1 MKASVN
7 AESLWRHE
15 VIDTLVVAAVVIDL
29 MLVTSTRMATAIR
42 LNAIQAAIL
51 ALLPLFVARSP
62 WEPHILFVALAIL
75 VIRVLI
81 MPPML
86 LWSIR
91 HATVRREEGP
101 LIGIG
106 PSLLIAGLL
115 VGISFLLGN
124 RLRLPEELRFSSILV
139 PGAFATILLGLFL
152 LITRVQALTQVVAY
166 LTIENGIYLF
176 GLALVRE
183 TPVIVEMGI
192 LLDVFVGVFVMGIVI
207 FHINR
212 TLEHLDTSGMSQ
224 LRD

>member
-1 MKASVN
+1 VHG
-7 AESLWRHE
+7 ESLWRHE
-15 VIDTLVVAAVVIDL
+15 VIDILVVAAVVIDL
-29 MLVTSTRMATAIR
+29 MLVTSSRMATAIR

-51 ALLPLFVARSP
+51 AFLPLMVARSP

-75 VIRVLI
+75 LIRVLI

-91 HATVRREEGP
+91 HATVRREQGP
-101 LIGIG
+101 IVGTG
-106 PSLLIAGLL
+106 PSLIIAGLL
-115 VGISFLLGN
+115 VGISFLLGS
-124 RLRLPEELRFSSILV
+124 RLQLPEELRFSALLV

-152 LITRVQALTQVVAY
+152 LISRVQALTQVVAY

-212 TLEHLDTSGMSQ
+212 TLEHLDTSGMAQ

>member
-1 MKASVN
+1 LNAASM
-7 AESLWRHE
+7 WRHE

-42 LNAIQAAIL
+42 LNAMQAAIL
-51 ALLPLFVARSP
+51 ALMPLMVARTL
-62 WEPHILFVALAIL
+62 WEPHILVVAFAIL
-75 VIRVLI
+75 VIRGLV

-91 HATVRREEGP
+91 HATVRREQGP
-101 LIGIG
+101 LVGIG
-106 PSLLIAGLL
+106 PSLMIAGAL

-124 RLRLPEELRFSSILV
+124 RLRLPDELNFSSILV

-152 LITRVQALTQVVAY
+152 LISRVQALTQVVAY
-166 LTIENGIYLF
+166 LTIENGIYMF

-183 TPVIVEMGI
+183 TPIIVEMGI

-212 TLEHLDTSGMSQ
+212 TLEHLDTSGLSQ
-224 LRD
+224 LRDD

>member
-1 MKASVN
+1 VDTA
-7 AESLWRHE
+7 SLWRHE
-15 VIDTLVVAAVVIDL
+15 VIDILVVAAVVIDL
-29 MLVTSTRMATAIR
+29 MLVTSSRMTTAIR
-42 LNAIQAAIL
+42 LNAVQAALL
-51 ALLPLFVARSP
+51 ALMPLMIARSP
-62 WEPHILFVALAIL
+62 WEPHILGVAAAIL
-75 VIRVLI
+75 VIRVLV

-86 LWSIR
+86 MWSIR
-91 HATVRREEGP
+91 HATVRREQGP

-106 PSLLIAGLL
+106 PSLLIAGIL

-124 RLRLPEELRFSSILV
+124 RMRLPEELHLQPYSSILV

-166 LTIENGIYLF
+166 LTVENGIYLF

-192 LLDVFVGVFVMGIVI
+192 LLDVFVGVFVMGIII

-212 TLEHLDTSGMSQ
+212 TFEHLDTSGLSQ

>member
-1 MKASVN
+1 VTGG
-7 AESLWRHE
+7 SLWRHE
-15 VIDTLVVAAVVIDL
+15 VIDILVVAAVVIDL
-29 MLVTSTRMATAIR
+29 MLVTSSRMATAIR

-51 ALLPLFVARSP
+51 AFLPLLVARSL

-91 HATVRREEGP
+91 HATVRREKGP
-101 LIGIG
+101 IVGTG
-106 PSLLIAGLL
+106 PSLIIAGLL
-115 VGISFLLGN
+115 VGISFLLGS
-124 RLRLPEELRFSSILV
+124 RLQLPEELRFSALLV

-152 LITRVQALTQVVAY
+152 LISRVQALTQVVAY

>member
-1 MKASVN
+1 VDVAS
-7 AESLWRHE
+7 SWRHE
-15 VIDTLVVAAVVIDL
+15 VVDILVVAAVVIDL

-42 LNAIQAAIL
+42 LNAMQAAVL
-51 ALLPLFVARSP
+51 ALMPLVIARSP
-62 WEPHILFVALAIL
+62 WEPHILGVAAAIL
-75 VIRVLI
+75 IIRVLV

-86 LWSIR
+86 MWSIR
-91 HATVRREEGP
+91 HATVRREEDP

-106 PSLLIAGLL
+106 PSLVIAGGL
-115 VGISFLLGN
+115 VGLSFLLGD
-124 RLRLPEELRFSSILV
+124 RLRLPEGLLPFSTILV

-192 LLDVFVGVFVMGIVI
+192 LLDVFVGVFVMGIII

-212 TLEHLDTSGMSQ
+212 TFEHLDTSGLSQ

>member
-1 MKASVN
+1 M
-7 AESLWRHE
+7 
-15 VIDTLVVAAVVIDL
+15 L
-29 MLVTSTRMATAIR
+29 M
-42 LNAIQAAIL
+42 
-51 ALLPLFVARSP
+51 
-62 WEPHILFVALAIL
+62 
-75 VIRVLI
+75 
-81 MPPML
+81 
-86 LWSIR
+86 WSIR
-91 HATVRREEGP
+91 HATVRREQGP

-106 PSLLIAGLL
+106 PSLVIAGGL
-115 VGISFLLGN
+115 VGLSFLLGD
-124 RLRLPEELRFSSILV
+124 RMRLPEGLLPFSSILV

-192 LLDVFVGVFVMGIVI
+192 LLDVFVGVFVMGIII

-212 TLEHLDTSGMSQ
+212 TFEHLDTSGLSQ

>member
-1 MKASVN
+1 M
-7 AESLWRHE
+7 WRHE
-15 VIDTLVVAAVVIDL
+15 VIDILVVAAVVIDL

-42 LNAIQAAIL
+42 LNAMQAALL
-51 ALLPLFVARSP
+51 AVMPLMIARSP
-62 WEPHILFVALAIL
+62 WEPHILFVAAAIL
-75 VIRVLI
+75 IIRVLI

-86 LWSIR
+86 MWSIR

-101 LIGIG
+101 LLGIG
-106 PSLLIAGLL
+106 ASLMIAGGL
-115 VGISFLLGN
+115 VGLSFLLGN
-124 RLRLPEELRFSSILV
+124 RLRLPEGLLPFSNILV

-192 LLDVFVGVFVMGIVI
+192 LLDVFVGVFVMGIII

-212 TLEHLDTSGMSQ
+212 TFEHLDTSGLSQ

>member
-1 MKASVN
+1 VHG
-7 AESLWRHE
+7 ESLWRHE
-15 VIDTLVVAAVVIDL
+15 VIDILVVAAVVIDL
-29 MLVTSTRMATAIR
+29 MLVTSSRMATAIR

-51 ALLPLFVARSP
+51 ALLPLFLARSA
-62 WEPHILFVALAIL
+62 WEPHILFVALMIL

-91 HATVRREEGP
+91 HATVRREQGP
-101 LIGIG
+101 IVGTGL
-106 PSLLIAGLL
+106 SLVIAGLL
-115 VGISFLLGN
+115 VGISFLLGS
-124 RLRLPEELRFSSILV
+124 RLQLPEELRFSALLV

-152 LITRVQALTQVVAY
+152 LISRVQALTQVVAY

-212 TLEHLDTSGMSQ
+212 TLEHLDTSGLSQ

>member
-1 MKASVN
+1 VDA
-7 AESLWRHE
+7 ASLWRHE
-15 VIDTLVVAAVVIDL
+15 VIDILVVAAVVIDL
-29 MLVTSTRMATAIR
+29 MQIASTRMATAIR
-42 LNAIQAAIL
+42 LNAMQAALL
-51 ALLPLFVARSP
+51 ALMPPMIARSP
-62 WEPHILFVALAIL
+62 WEPHILFVAAAIL
-75 VIRVLI
+75 IIRVLV
-81 MPPML
+81 MPQML

-106 PSLLIAGLL
+106 PSLVIAGVL

-124 RLRLPEELRFSSILV
+124 RMRLPEALLPFSSILV

-192 LLDVFVGVFVMGIVI
+192 LLDVFVGVFVMGIII

-212 TLEHLDTSGMSQ
+212 TLEHLDTSGLSQ
-224 LRD
+224 LHD